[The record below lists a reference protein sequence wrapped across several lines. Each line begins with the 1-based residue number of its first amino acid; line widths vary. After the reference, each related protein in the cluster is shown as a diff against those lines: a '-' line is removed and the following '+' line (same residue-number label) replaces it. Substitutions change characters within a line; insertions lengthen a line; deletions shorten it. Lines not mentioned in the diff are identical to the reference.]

1 MLSDKGI
8 LYSSLLITVLLPPQA
23 VSDAMNTAK
32 ENGSLVNVN
41 IKLTVKQL
49 KIALFHK

>member
-1 MLSDKGI
+1 
-8 LYSSLLITVLLPPQA
+8 
-23 VSDAMNTAK
+23 MNTAK

-49 KIALFHK
+49 TIALFHKRRIVSVEKHLMRILPTKILFIERV